1 MRFKPL
7 LAVIGILV
15 AGCGG
20 VEIGSLSIPVD
31 LEAGDI
37 SFGNGNTVSVGD
49 PGEDAISAEGS
60 ETALDDEGSF
70 SAYDLYVEIVPHSG
84 IPLDLTIIDPTGQTN
99 YADFGEFV
107 LAWPTNSAFEGLHTV
122 IVRAGFNSNPVHER
136 TSFTLL
142 IHQSGE
148 LVIDE
153 DFSVG
158 EGDTFSLPVEIVFS
172 AN

>member
-7 LAVIGILV
+7 LAVIGIFV

-20 VEIGSLSIPVD
+20 VEIGSFSIPVD

-37 SFGNGNTVSVGD
+37 SFGNGNTVTVGD
-49 PGEDAISAEGS
+49 AGGDAAGAEA
-60 ETALDDEGSF
+60 EAALDETGSF

-84 IPLDLTIIDPTGQTN
+84 VPLDLKVIDPTGQTS
-99 YADFGEFV
+99 YTGYGEFV

-122 IVRAGFNSNPVHER
+122 IVSAGYNSNPAHER

-142 IHQSGE
+142 VHRSGE

-153 DFSVG
+153 DFSVA
-158 EGDTFSLPVEIVFS
+158 EGDTFSLPVEVVFS